1 MLALA
6 LSLATYA
13 GGPLVYYAL
22 AEQPRA
28 ARILDTVV
36 MASVAI
42 MVLFAILPHTVNQLG
57 WVAFLPLV
65 IGVIGPT
72 IIERSLSHMQES
84 THRGMLA
91 LVLIGIA
98 LHEFTDG
105 LALAVPGGAVEYGIH
120 WLPVA
125 IVLHRF
131 PAGVVMWWLLK
142 PAFGLRLA
150 LVVFVA
156 FLLVT
161 VGGYAS
167 GIVLKSAVES
177 PILAAFHSF
186 VAGSLLHIAVHRF
199 ELHAEH

>member
-1 MLALA
+1 MLALV
-6 LSLATYA
+6 LSLATFG

-28 ARILDTVV
+28 ARMLDTIV

-42 MVLFAILPHTVNQLG
+42 MVLFAILPHTVHQLG
-57 WVAFLPLV
+57 WIAFLPLV

-72 IIERSLSHMQES
+72 IIERSLSQVQES
-84 THRGMLA
+84 THRGVLA

-105 LALAVPGGAVEYGIH
+105 LALAVPGGTVEYGVH

-142 PAFGLRLA
+142 PAFGWRLA
-150 LVVFVA
+150 IAIFAA
-156 FLLVT
+156 FLAAT
-161 VGGYAS
+161 VGGYVS
-167 GIVLKSAVES
+167 GIVLKTAVES
-177 PILAAFHSF
+177 PVLAAFQAF

-199 ELHAEH
+199 ELHAKH